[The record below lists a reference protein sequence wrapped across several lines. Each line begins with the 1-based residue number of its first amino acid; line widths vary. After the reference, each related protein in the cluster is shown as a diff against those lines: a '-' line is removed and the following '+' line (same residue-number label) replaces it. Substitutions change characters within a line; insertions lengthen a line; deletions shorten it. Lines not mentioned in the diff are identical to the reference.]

1 MEWIDEDINKLKIIS
16 IMIFIIFETYIIHD
30 LESLIL
36 SYIIG
41 TYLLLQHTFPDNI
54 PMAATIKQSL
64 VSSSP
69 CAFCQLHVRPS
80 RHAPQC
86 SQCNQWQHRVC
97 HRGNKSGVTHE
108 EYLVLREGRIVFS
121 WQCVKC
127 PQPGRQISHVGTDAH
142 KTTPVTM
149 ETSIG

>member
-1 MEWIDEDINKLKIIS
+1 
-16 IMIFIIFETYIIHD
+16 MIFIIFETYVIHN

-36 SYIIG
+36 SYIIEM
-41 TYLLLQHTFPDNI
+41 YLLLHHTFPDNI
-54 PMAATIKQSL
+54 QMAATIEQSL
-64 VSSSP
+64 VSFSP

-80 RHAPQC
+80 SHALQC
-86 SQCNQWQHRVC
+86 SQCKQWQYRVC
-97 HRGNKSGVTHE
+97 HRGNKLGVTHE
-108 EYLVLREGRIVFS
+108 EYLDLREGRIVFS

-127 PQPGRQISHVGTDAH
+127 PPPGRQISHVGTDAH